1 MSGNRTTTRAEH
13 HYANARWL
21 LKLRWVAVIGQLA
34 TIGGSIWLFQ
44 AQIPM
49 AWAMGVVISLT
60 VVSNLFLMFW
70 FQRWQQI
77 DRFLEQD
84 PSPLPWNLVL
94 GLVLIMDML
103 SLTALLFTTG
113 GPNNPF
119 CLFFFVNLSLS
130 ALLLNRAGAWAVNVL
145 TILCFGLLMFEHY
158 SIIQLD
164 MGLNRLRGHQI
175 VSLNHLGLF
184 VAFATCSSVIVY
196 FMTRLTDELRLQQA
210 EVRRAQQLQANAEKI
225 EALGTLAAGTA
236 HELATPLSTIAIVAR
251 DVEQAFEEHPPQFP
265 GAQEVIEDVHLIR
278 SQLERC
284 RRIIDRMSSHAGET
298 IGESITETSIADLAT
313 LILDGLLE
321 RDRVQL
327 KLSPSAATGCLRVP
341 PEAVAQAFR
350 GLVQNAIDADPSGK
364 PVLIEVAPQQEGWLW
379 TIRDQGEGMT
389 AQQLARISEPF
400 FTTKPPG
407 KGMGL
412 GVFLAQNV
420 IRRLEGRIDF
430 ASRPGQGTIVS
441 VWLPRSTAST
451 RESGR

>member
-1 MSGNRTTTRAEH
+1 MQATRISTRAEH

-49 AWAMGVVISLT
+49 AWAMGVVISVT
-60 VVSNLFLMFW
+60 VVSNLFLMYW
-70 FQRWQQI
+70 FRRWQQI
-77 DRFLEQD
+77 DRFLERD

-130 ALLLNRAGAWAVNVL
+130 ALLLNRAGAWAINLL
-145 TILCFGLLMFEHY
+145 TILCFGLLMVEHY
-158 SIIQLD
+158 SIVQLD
-164 MGLNRLRGHQI
+164 LGLNRLRGPQ
-175 VSLNHLGLF
+175 VVTLNHLGLF
-184 VAFATCSSVIVY
+184 IAFATCSSVIVY
-196 FMTRLTDELRLQQA
+196 FMTRLTDELRSQQA
-210 EVRRAQQLQANAEKI
+210 EVRRAQQLQANAEKV

-265 GAQEVIEDVHLIR
+265 GAQEVIDDVHLIR
-278 SQLERC
+278 SQLDRC

-298 IGESITETSIADLAT
+298 IGESITETSIQDLT
-313 LILDGLLE
+313 DMILEGLLE
-321 RDRVQL
+321 RDRVQVEL
-327 KLSPSAATGCLRVP
+327 PDHAEQAHLRVP
-341 PEAVAQAFR
+341 PEAVSQAVR
-350 GLVQNAIDADPSGK
+350 GLVQNAIDADPAGN
-364 PVLIEVAPQQEGWLW
+364 PVTLSAAATNGGWQW
-379 TIRDQGEGMT
+379 VIRDRGEGMT
-389 AQQLARISEPF
+389 PEQLSRISEPF
-400 FTTKPPG
+400 FTTKAPG

-420 IRRLEGRIDF
+420 IRRLEGSIEF
-430 ASRPGQGTIVS
+430 ASQPGQGTTATI
-441 VWLPRSTAST
+441 WLPGPGLSD
-451 RESGR
+451 